1 MKKQLK
7 TYSVMGQISC
17 SMVFRL
23 RSLRIRVN
31 FDGGSLTSQ
40 GIVPAVYKTSDTLI
54 QHIIESSEKYKK
66 GFIELKE
73 TIDLEEDLDD
83 NVVKD
88 ESDLD
93 VTPASVNN
101 QNNTTKESE
110 VKEYPETTNFQSARS
125 IMMNEHKI
133 KIAEL
138 QTKEQLL
145 EKAKEI
151 GVSFPNMK

>member
-1 MKKQLK
+1 
-7 TYSVMGQISC
+7 MGQISC

-110 VKEYPETTNFQSARS
+110 VKEYPEITNFQSAKS
-125 IMMNEHKI
+125 LLMNKYDI
-133 KIAEL
+133 QLAEL
-138 QTKEQLL
+138 QTKEELL